1 MYLNRDT
8 LKDVDRF
15 ILFNNYYWSSADI
28 DTNKVWSQKF
38 SLGNQFLFN
47 KLFTF
52 NMRVVW
58 AFQLFINVNSAGEA
72 EDFYFLKNGI
82 TYCITVL
89 QRYV

>member
-1 MYLNRDT
+1 MYLNRIT

-38 SLGNQFLFN
+38 SLGHQFLFN

-58 AFQLFINVNSAGEA
+58 AF
-72 EDFYFLKNGI
+72 
-82 TYCITVL
+82 
-89 QRYV
+89 